1 MEKKP
6 ESCAVLKVEAYFSHI
21 PKTKF
26 KKLEVLGGFFE
37 LQFIIWLFLFSTPS
51 PRVKNV
57 EKQAQIFSKIL
68 KKSLQNQNKKII

>member
-37 LQFIIWLFLFSTPS
+37 LQFIIWLFLFSTP
-51 PRVKNV
+51 PR
-57 EKQAQIFSKIL
+57 AL
-68 KKSLQNQNKKII
+68 KKRKRNEKIFPKF